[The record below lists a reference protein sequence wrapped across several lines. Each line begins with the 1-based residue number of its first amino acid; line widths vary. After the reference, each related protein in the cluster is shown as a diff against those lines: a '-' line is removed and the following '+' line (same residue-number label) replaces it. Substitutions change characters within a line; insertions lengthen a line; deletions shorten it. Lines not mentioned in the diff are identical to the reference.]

1 MEEELETLRQ
11 QYYQSIIFLENKE
24 DIRNALPAP
33 EYKNFIPLIVGI
45 IQILEQEIE
54 KNREARKDETSEDML
69 EYFNTE
75 IESLESKIIICNE
88 LLKEAQNEIEIQEDN
103 ESNKKSIIFARTNA
117 GNIYFERDL
126 KGIPK
131 EYYKS
136 IEKCLKGIENNIKE
150 DNIEKAKAFTNNA
163 KLIGIHQVK
172 EFKIRVVY
180 KILDKDTAYVMQVRI
195 KKDDNSLQDREDI
208 IIRAQQADKDFKEI
222 KGEIKDELKKLQL
235 IEEHRKIRDRI
246 IKSLSSEI
254 GEIDYEK

>member
-11 QYYQSIIFLENKE
+11 QYYQTILFLEEKE
-24 DIRNALPAP
+24 DIKSALPAP

-45 IQILEQEIE
+45 IQILEQEVE
-54 KNREARKDETSEDML
+54 KNREARKDETSEEML
-69 EYFNTE
+69 EYFNIE

-88 LLKEAQNEIEIQEDN
+88 LLKEAQKEIEIQEDN
-103 ESNKKSIIFARTNA
+103 ETNKKNIIFASTNA

-136 IEKCLKGIENNIKE
+136 IERCLQAIENNIQE
-150 DNIEKAKAFTNNA
+150 DNIEKAKSFTNNA
-163 KLIGIHQVK
+163 KLIGVHQVK
-172 EFKIRVVY
+172 DFQIRVVY

-195 KKDDNSLQDREDI
+195 KKDNNSLQDREDI
-208 IIRAQQADKDFKEI
+208 IIRAQQTDKEFKEL
-222 KGEIKDELKKLQL
+222 KSETKDELKKLHL
-235 IEEHRKIRDRI
+235 IEEHKEIRDRI
-246 IKSLSSEI
+246 MKSLSSEI

>member
-24 DIRNALPAP
+24 DIKNALPVP

-103 ESNKKSIIFARTNA
+103 ESNKKSII
-117 GNIYFERDL
+117 L
-126 KGIPK
+126 
-131 EYYKS
+131 
-136 IEKCLKGIENNIKE
+136 
-150 DNIEKAKAFTNNA
+150 
-163 KLIGIHQVK
+163 
-172 EFKIRVVY
+172 
-180 KILDKDTAYVMQVRI
+180 
-195 KKDDNSLQDREDI
+195 
-208 IIRAQQADKDFKEI
+208 
-222 KGEIKDELKKLQL
+222 
-235 IEEHRKIRDRI
+235 
-246 IKSLSSEI
+246 
-254 GEIDYEK
+254 